1 MPPTALTPT
10 EIAPVTSPVSLIDA
24 VGVFNLRD
32 LGIRLADA
40 GLVSAPDLVA
50 NRVFRADGLHRTDAA
65 GQELV
70 AQLGIRRLVD
80 LRSSEEAEGEGRFQH
95 TMVQVDAVP
104 IVERISDLIKTVGVD
119 VTDLMLEHYFI
130 MARDSG
136 AQFAA
141 ALGVVAD
148 ALDRGE
154 PVVFHC
160 AAGKDRTG
168 LVAALLLGG
177 LGVPD
182 DHIAADYAQSALALP
197 ALKAWFTNR
206 GEPAPAKRMK
216 AMGLPAG
223 LMKKLMVAE
232 PATMLALLSWL
243 REQHGSVE
251 GYLAHIGARDSIA
264 TIRRQLLQAP
274 AS

>member
-1 MPPTALTPT
+1 MSPTA
-10 EIAPVTSPVSLIDA
+10 APAVTSPVSLINA

-40 GLVSAPDLVA
+40 GLVASADQVA

-70 AQLGIRRLVD
+70 AQLGIRRVVD
-80 LRSSEEAEGEGRFQH
+80 LRSSEEAKDEGRFQH

-104 IVERISDLIKTVGVD
+104 IVERISELIRKVGVD
-119 VTDLMLEHYFI
+119 VPDLMLEHYYI

-136 AQFAA
+136 PQFAS
-141 ALGVVAD
+141 ALGAIAD

-182 DHIAADYAQSALALP
+182 DHIAADYGQSALALP
-197 ALKAWFTNR
+197 ALRAWFVDR
-206 GEPAPAKRMK
+206 GEPAPAKRMQ
-216 AMGLPAG
+216 AMGLSAD

-243 REQHGSVE
+243 RQQHGSID
-251 GYLAHIGARDSIA
+251 GYLAHIGAQDSIA

-274 AS
+274 PA